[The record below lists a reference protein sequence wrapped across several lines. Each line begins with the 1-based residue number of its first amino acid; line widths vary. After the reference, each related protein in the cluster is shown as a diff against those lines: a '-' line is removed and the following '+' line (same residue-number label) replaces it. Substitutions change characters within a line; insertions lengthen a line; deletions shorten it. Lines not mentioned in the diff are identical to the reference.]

1 MKLNKKVKERMIAR
15 VMPLLPPGTQVRQVM
30 YTQQRNFATMLL
42 GGLRWDRYGM
52 IAVTD
57 DTIFILDCGRTWRGY
72 YGLARPKNVMGTV
85 PRTARFGI
93 LTGLTSP
100 VIFAPPWRIVRGYYD
115 EARTAD
121 QAASG
126 LQTV

>member
-1 MKLNKKVKERMIAR
+1 MKVNQKARDRMIAR
-15 VMPLLPPGTQVRQVM
+15 VMPLLPPGTVIRQVM
-30 YTQQRNFATMLL
+30 YAQQRTFAGMIL
-42 GGLRWDRYGM
+42 GSFRWDRYGM

-57 DTIFILDCGRTWRGY
+57 DTIFILDCGRTWRGF
-72 YGLARPKNVMGTV
+72 YGLARPKKVMGTV
-85 PRTARFGI
+85 PRSARFGM
-93 LTGLTSP
+93 LSGLTSP
-100 VIFAPPWRIVRGYYD
+100 VVFAPPWRIIRAYYD